1 MNPAATANVAGDTL
15 LATSGDIV
23 VENGT
28 LNAGNGGTGS
38 RIWCENI
45 KTSDSTGGTSS
56 ITVNGSSDTYVRD
69 DLELNG
75 NNSKGQAVR

>member
-28 LNAGNGGTGS
+28 LNAGMVEQAAGYGVRIS
-38 RIWCENI
+38 RPL
-45 KTSDSTGGTSS
+45 
-56 ITVNGSSDTYVRD
+56 TVQV
-69 DLELNG
+69 ELL
-75 NNSKGQAVR
+75 A

>member
-38 RIWCENI
+38 RIWGENNEE
-45 KTSDSTGGTSS
+45 GGASF
-56 ITVNGSSDTYVRD
+56 YV
-69 DLELNG
+69 ELPVEEDRRG
-75 NNSKGQAVR
+75 